1 MNRISTTL
9 AIAAVVA
16 TSIVSSASAQSFSSG
31 WGTGNV
37 LPSHYDSG
45 GRLVRESTSENKAI
59 AVDRRGLSAFA
70 AAPASDHATIAVP
83 GGSVGYNELLATH

>member
-9 AIAAVVA
+9 ATAAVA
-16 TSIVSSASAQSFSSG
+16 FTTIVSSASAQSLS
-31 WGTGNV
+31 
-37 LPSHYDSG
+37 
-45 GRLVRESTSENKAI
+45 I

-83 GGSVGYNELLATH
+83 GGSVGYNELLATN